1 MAEDE
6 SYRKIYFPVKFHRV
20 YFFFFLNL
28 FPEYLF
34 EKSLLQRL
42 CFTNLVKVNF
52 LL

>member
-1 MAEDE
+1 MKVTEKYIFLLSSIE
-6 SYRKIYFPVKFHRV
+6 FI
-20 YFFFFLNL
+20 FFFLNL